1 MSGKT
6 NNIPENREEKTLS
19 DEELQVCELYVNG
32 GLEYAGRP
40 KRCYVEVF
48 GEKAVKNPH
57 SAANYLIHKPHVL
70 AHIKALLSSERFE
83 METMAVKLQ
92 VAETL
97 KAVMDE
103 TATTDYTD
111 RFGVPLSPAPLRA
124 VSVNAAKA
132 LMEIFPSNTRR
143 RTACVSR
150 EVTGTSFSMS
160 SYPPTRP
167 RMKNRKIDRKEIA
180 WWVYL
185 AIMIALVIY
194 GFWNSEAAETL
205 LRAIREAFTLLME

>member
-19 DEELQVCELYVNG
+19 DEELQFCELYVNG

-48 GEKAVKNPH
+48 GEKAAKNPH

-92 VAETL
+92 VTETL

-132 LMEIFPSNTRR
+132 LMEIFPIRHREENRLRIEGSDGNVIFNVIVPANTPKD
-143 RTACVSR
+143 
-150 EVTGTSFSMS
+150 E
-160 SYPPTRP
+160 
-167 RMKNRKIDRKEIA
+167 
-180 WWVYL
+180 
-185 AIMIALVIY
+185 
-194 GFWNSEAAETL
+194 ET
-205 LRAIREAFTLLME
+205 ED

>member
-1 MSGKT
+1 MTGKT
-6 NNIPENREEKTLS
+6 NNIPENREEKALS
-19 DEELQVCELYVNG
+19 DEELQFCELYVNG

-40 KRCYVEVF
+40 KKCYVEAF
-48 GEKAVKNPH
+48 GEKAAKNPH

-70 AHIKALLSSERFE
+70 EHIKALLSSERFE

-92 VAETL
+92 VTETL

-132 LMEIFPSNTRR
+132 LMEIFPIKHREENRLRIEGSDGNVIFNVIVPANTPKD
-143 RTACVSR
+143 
-150 EVTGTSFSMS
+150 E
-160 SYPPTRP
+160 
-167 RMKNRKIDRKEIA
+167 
-180 WWVYL
+180 
-185 AIMIALVIY
+185 
-194 GFWNSEAAETL
+194 ET
-205 LRAIREAFTLLME
+205 ED

>member
-6 NNIPENREEKTLS
+6 NNIPENREEKTLT
-19 DEELQVCELYVNG
+19 DEELQFCELYVNG

-40 KRCYVEVF
+40 KRCYVEAF
-48 GEKAVKNPH
+48 GEKAAKNPH

-70 AHIKALLSSERFE
+70 EHIKALLSSERFE

-92 VAETL
+92 VTETL

-132 LMEIFPSNTRR
+132 LMEIFPIKHREENRLRIEGSDGNVIFNVIVPANTPKD
-143 RTACVSR
+143 
-150 EVTGTSFSMS
+150 E
-160 SYPPTRP
+160 
-167 RMKNRKIDRKEIA
+167 
-180 WWVYL
+180 
-185 AIMIALVIY
+185 
-194 GFWNSEAAETL
+194 ET
-205 LRAIREAFTLLME
+205 ED